1 MSVILVFIVVLVA
14 LIWLRK
20 RKSDQ
25 EIKVTKGFVGESMVK
40 GILKNL
46 PDDYYAMHDLILEK
60 IKGRHKS
67 IMLLCQSMAF
77 L

>member
-1 MSVILVFIVVLVA
+1 M
-14 LIWLRK
+14 
-20 RKSDQ
+20 
-25 EIKVTKGFVGESMVK
+25 TKGIVGESMVK

-67 IMLLCQSMAF
+67 LFIIR
-77 L
+77 